1 MNELFTSRSGHET
14 QSSPVIAYGLDDSKK
29 SRAGLFD
36 SVKAPLA
43 MKAAESMKLQVAH
56 VISNELAEIAS
67 QLAKGR
73 VYERGKRFI
82 PLVRRSLYDK
92 LLLAVAGKSPGK
104 KSGSKTGAG
113 KPNLPVDWS
122 DIQPGQMVIAHASAK
137 DGWWEAVVMSVD
149 GDMLDLS
156 WRDYSSY
163 PKFLRHRD
171 AVALLKPTEVK
182 VGQ

>member
-1 MNELFTSRSGHET
+1 MNELFTSHSSHET
-14 QSSPVIAYGLDDSKK
+14 QSSPVIAYGLDDSNKP
-29 SRAGLFD
+29 RAGLFD

-43 MKAAESMKLQVAH
+43 KKAAEAMKLQVAQI
-56 VISNELAEIAS
+56 ISNELAEIAS
-67 QLAKGR
+67 QLAMGR

-92 LLLAVAGKSPGK
+92 LLLAVAGKSHAKKGGPK
-104 KSGSKTGAG
+104 KSAS

-122 DIQPGQMVIAHASAK
+122 HIQPGQMVIAHASAK
-137 DGWWEAVVMSVD
+137 DGWWEAVVMSVN

-171 AVALLKPTEVK
+171 AVALLKPAEVK